1 MLKHSINNW
10 QGRGEII
17 FEVLFHPVIPV
28 DISIKPL
35 KVKSWLPNC
44 LFLKKLLTKPQNQ
57 SPRQLYL
64 FCSGLRG
71 TPKNKLPNFV
81 GWASCPSLMISGQDA
96 RTTRNF
102 WVFF

>member
-1 MLKHSINNW
+1 MANA
-10 QGRGEII
+10 
-17 FEVLFHPVIPV
+17 
-28 DISIKPL
+28 
-35 KVKSWLPNC
+35 
-44 LFLKKLLTKPQNQ
+44 T
-57 SPRQLYL
+57 
-64 FCSGLRG
+64 LRYQTSSKG